1 MDIKRVH
8 DEYLGKIH
16 ATYIAKRPKS
26 ERLHKEA
33 QKYLP
38 GGDTRTVAFFRP
50 FPSFFERGE
59 GCRFHDVDGN
69 AYIDFGNNQTSLIH
83 GHAHPKIV
91 EAVTQQI
98 RRGSAVSAPVE
109 HQFQLGKIIC
119 ERLPSA
125 DKVRFCNSGTEATMG
140 AIRLA
145 REYRKRY
152 KIVKIEGGYHGSH
165 DIAEIS
171 VKPPVEKAGPA
182 DKPRSVPEDES
193 IPPKVV
199 SDCIVIPFNKG
210 DIAARIISENHDELA
225 AVIVEP
231 VLGSAGMVPSDPDFL
246 RALRDITSQHKVP
259 LIFDEVYTFRLSKGG
274 YQEIHNI
281 IPDITALGKIIGG
294 GYPVGGIAGREEFM
308 DLFNPMNPSFLVHS
322 GTFNGNPV
330 TMAAGVAGMSLL
342 TQSEIHRINK
352 LGEKLRAQFDN
363 ALEENGIIAQ
373 VTGTGSLSQ
382 IHFTTAEVKDWRS
395 AATGRV
401 DLRSMAQLL
410 LMDRG
415 IFTAGRFMFNVST
428 PMSEKEVNQAGSALR
443 ETLRELK
450 PYIEKAAP
458 ELILQ

>member
-1 MDIKRVH
+1 MDIKRVYE
-8 DEYLGKIH
+8 EYLAKIQ
-16 ATYIAKRPKS
+16 AGYISRRPKS
-26 ERLHKEA
+26 EALHKEA
-33 QKYLP
+33 RKYLP

-50 FPSFFERGE
+50 FPSFIERGE
-59 GCRFHDVDGN
+59 GCRLYDVDGN
-69 AYIDFGNNQTSLIH
+69 AYIDFGNNQTSMIH

-91 EAVTQQI
+91 EAVTEQI
-98 RRGSAVSAPVE
+98 RKTSAVSAPVE
-109 HQFQLGKIIC
+109 NQFRLGKIIC
-119 ERLPSA
+119 DRLPSA
-125 DKVRFCNSGTEATMG
+125 EKVRFCNSGTEATMG

-152 KIVKIEGGYHGSH
+152 KIVKVEGGYHGSH

-171 VKPPVEKAGPA
+171 VKPPVEKAGPV
-182 DKPRSVPEDES
+182 DRPKSVPEDES
-193 IPPKVV
+193 IPPNVV
-199 SDCIVIPFNKG
+199 SDCIIIPFNQSE
-210 DIAARIISENHDELA
+210 AATRIISENHDDLA

-231 VLGSAGMVPSDPDFL
+231 VLGSAGMVPSDPEFL
-246 RALRDITSQHKVP
+246 KALREVTSRYKVP

-274 YQEIHNI
+274 YQGMYNV

-342 TQSEIHRINK
+342 TQSEIDRINK
-352 LGEKLRAQFDN
+352 LGEKLRANFDN
-363 ALEENGIIAQ
+363 ALEETGIIAQ

-382 IHFTTAEVKDWRS
+382 IHFTNAEVKDWRS

-410 LMDRG
+410 VMDRG
-415 IFTAGRFMFNVST
+415 IFTAGRFMFNIST
-428 PMSEKEVNQAGSALR
+428 PMSEKEINQAGSVLRDALR
-443 ETLRELK
+443 ELR

-458 ELILQ
+458 ELIVQ